1 MLRIIILALILSTL
15 AVSTGCVYRAAIA
28 QGNLIEQKDLDQ
40 VEIGMTRKQV
50 RFLLGTPLVDDPFHQ
65 DRWDYVYYV
74 VIGRKDAAFKRW
86 ISIYFADDVVS
97 EIRKDLELS
106 SDI

>member
-74 VIGRKDAAFKRW
+74 IIGRKDAAFKRW